1 MSVNTTSTDSELLQ
15 RVYSNDS
22 KALEALYN
30 RYAPLLYTLIKKIVT
45 DDVLAKDVLS
55 DVFVII
61 WRKIDLYDFKTNN
74 AYTWL
79 VTIARNKAVDSLR
92 RARNTSK
99 IEHYDEDY
107 ENKHI
112 IPNLSRIIDPLELE
126 KVTSIKDDVESALNK
141 LTHAQQFVISLAY
154 YEGLTQAEIAEK
166 LHIPITTVK
175 SKIKIA
181 LSNLRNNL
189 IQGEI

>member
-30 RYAPLLYTLIKKIVT
+30 RYSSLLYTLIKKIVI
-45 DDVLAKDVLS
+45 DDVVAKDVLS

-61 WRKIDLYDFKTNN
+61 WRKINLYDFKSND

-79 VTIARNKAVDSLR
+79 VTITRNKAVDSLR
-92 RARNTSK
+92 RKRNSSNV
-99 IEHYDEDY
+99 ELYDDEY
-107 ENKHI
+107 ENKYI
-112 IPNLSRIIDPLELE
+112 LPNLSRLIDPLELE
-126 KVTSIKDDVESALNK
+126 KVTSIKGDIESALNK
-141 LTHAQQFVISLAY
+141 LTPAQQFVISLAY
-154 YEGLTQAEIAEK
+154 YEGLTQAEIAER
-166 LHIPITTVK
+166 LNIPVTTVK

-181 LSNLRNNL
+181 LSNLRINL